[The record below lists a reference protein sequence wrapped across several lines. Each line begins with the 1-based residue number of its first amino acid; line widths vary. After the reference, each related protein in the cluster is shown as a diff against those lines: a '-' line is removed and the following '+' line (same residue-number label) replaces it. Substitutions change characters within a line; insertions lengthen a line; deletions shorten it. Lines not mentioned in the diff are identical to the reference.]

1 MAGDDGVTLSD
12 LSDLRTPWCLH
23 VAATL
28 RIADHLAEHP
38 NGGPLPADE
47 LAGKAS
53 CDAEWLA
60 QGLRDLVGRGGFTR
74 PQPGPL
80 GPHAACRP
88 PPDPRAPSR
97 AHLHRS
103 R

>member
-38 NGGPLPADE
+38 TGGPMPADE
-47 LAGKAS
+47 LAGKAA
-53 CDAEWLA
+53 CDAEWL
-60 QGLRDLVGRGGFTR
+60 GRGPRHPVGRGVVR
-74 PQPGPL
+74 EPPPGHL
-80 GPHAACRP
+80 RLHAPAHP
-88 PPDPRAPSR
+88 APDPRHPLR
-97 AHLHRS
+97 ARLH
-103 R
+103 